1 MHGIVMQQLK
11 NFVTEQYGR
20 AFWKEIKSQ
29 STDRTEFYLPLREYP
44 DAELQAI
51 LSTLVAET
59 GIQTETLL
67 YEFGIYAAD
76 GLLTTYN
83 VYIDD
88 SWEAIDLVA
97 NVETYIHTALR
108 RRSSAEFTPP
118 KLESSR
124 LDPETVEIVYRS
136 QRELCPFAKGLL
148 MGIAANYD
156 TEFVIT
162 ESQCMHEGADECVM
176 LIQQQAASTAEPTD
190 DLRDDQQP
198 ESSQESKI
206 QMTSSHD

>member
-1 MHGIVMQQLK
+1 MHGIVMHQLK

-20 AFWKEIKSQ
+20 PFWKEIKSQ
-29 STDRTEFYLPLREYP
+29 SVDRTEFYLPLREYP
-44 DAELQAI
+44 DTELRSI

-59 GIQTETLL
+59 GIQLETLL
-67 YEFGIYAAD
+67 YEFGIYTAD

-83 VYIDD
+83 VYIEDN
-88 SWEAIDLVA
+88 WEAIDLVA

-108 RRSSAEFTPP
+108 RRQSAEFTPP

-124 LDPETVEIVYRS
+124 LDAETVEIVYRS
-136 QRELCPFAKGLL
+136 DRKLCPFAKGLL

-162 ESQCMHEGADECVM
+162 ENQCMHDGADECVM
-176 LIQQQAASTAEPTD
+176 VIQQKAASTAEPTD
-190 DLRDDQQP
+190 DLRDDQQS
-198 ESSQESKI
+198 ESSRA
-206 QMTSSHD
+206 SHIRV